1 MPKSFASSA
10 DMTAKAMTFE
20 MLSEGV
26 YAFTA
31 EGDPN
36 TGVVVGTEGVLVFD
50 SQATPAM
57 AQKVLDAL
65 KEVTDLPVSY
75 VVLSHYHAVRTLG
88 ASAFSGAKVIA
99 SHATSE
105 LITERGKQDWE
116 SELRRFPRLFENQE
130 TITGLT
136 RPDILF
142 DECLTIDLG
151 NLKVEI
157 IHPGPGHTGGDT
169 VLWLPEQRIMFAGD
183 LVESGAT
190 PYCGDAYL
198 HCWPQTLG
206 RLLEMEPLQLLP
218 GRGKAMK
225 SQEGSQT
232 AISATSGYVSRLYE
246 YASDAVAQ
254 GMKLADTFDY
264 IRMKMDRDYSS
275 WVIYEHCLPFNVSRA
290 FDEASGLTSPSI
302 WTAERDKQVWQA
314 LQK

>member
-65 KEVTDLPVSY
+65 KEVTDLPVCY

-88 ASAFSGAKVIA
+88 ASAFFGAKVIA

-105 LITERGKQDWE
+105 LITERGEQDWE

-157 IHPGPGHTGGDT
+157 IHPGPGI
-169 VLWLPEQRIMFAGD
+169 Q
-183 LVESGAT
+183 
-190 PYCGDAYL
+190 
-198 HCWPQTLG
+198 
-206 RLLEMEPLQLLP
+206 
-218 GRGKAMK
+218 
-225 SQEGSQT
+225 
-232 AISATSGYVSRLYE
+232 AISLLQILILTY
-246 YASDAVAQ
+246 
-254 GMKLADTFDY
+254 
-264 IRMKMDRDYSS
+264 
-275 WVIYEHCLPFNVSRA
+275 PF
-290 FDEASGLTSPSI
+290 
-302 WTAERDKQVWQA
+302 Q
-314 LQK
+314 